1 MARFFK
7 KRSETAGQVPGTP
20 VFIGNKKQDNI
31 LIRMIDYNQTNLKE
45 ETITNIEDLRS
56 YEKKDSV
63 TWINID
69 GLHDVDS
76 IRQICD
82 IFSLHP
88 LVSEDIVN
96 TGQRPKL
103 DEYDD
108 NLFIVV
114 KMLMYDDAKKLIR
127 SEQLSL
133 LVMEKV
139 VLTFQERQGDFFEPI
154 RERIRKQKG
163 RICSSGTDYLAY
175 ALLDTVVDNYI
186 YLVERMGEL
195 IEDLEVSILADP
207 KPELLD
213 NINYYKR
220 EMNFIRKAIRPFRE
234 FLIRLNRIETE
245 LITPVMEPFLKDL
258 EDLIMQVTEAIET
271 YREMLSDQLNIYHTS
286 VSNRM
291 NDIMKVLTIFAAI
304 FIPLTFIAGIYG
316 TNFEYVPELRYRF
329 AYPVFLGVMASIAGV
344 MLYYFRKKKWL

>member
-7 KRSETAGQVPGTP
+7 KRHETAGQIPGTP
-20 VFIGNKKQDNI
+20 VFVGNKKQDKI
-31 LIRMIDYNQTNLKE
+31 LVRMIDYNASDLQE
-45 ETITNIEDLRS
+45 RTIADIEQL
-56 YEKKDSV
+56 EKYPERDSV
-63 TWINID
+63 TWVNID
-69 GLHDVDS
+69 GLHDVDFVRKIS
-76 IRQICD
+76 E
-82 IFSLHP
+82 IFNLHQ

-103 DEYDD
+103 DEYD
-108 NLFIVV
+108 NALFIVV
-114 KMLMYDDAKKLIR
+114 KMLMYDEAKKLIK

-133 LVMEKV
+133 LIMEKV
-139 VLTFQERQGDFFEPI
+139 LLTFQERTGDFFEPV

-163 RICSSGTDYLAY
+163 RIRSFGTDYLAY

-186 YLVERMGEL
+186 YLVERMGEE

-207 KPELLD
+207 KPGLLD

-245 LITPVMEPFLKDL
+245 LITPVMVPFLKDL
-258 EDLIMQVTEAIET
+258 EDLIMQVTEGIES

-304 FIPLTFIAGIYG
+304 FIPLTFIAGVYG

-329 AYPVFLGVMASIAGV
+329 AYPVFLGVMATIAWV
-344 MLYYFRKKKWL
+344 MIYFFRRKKWL